1 MTEQNP
7 VVDTLDLA
15 DALRGTGMPREQA
28 DGVARAIG
36 GELAGR
42 VPVKSDLEVVRSGL
56 ESKIEGVRGDL
67 EVVRSDLEAK
77 IEGVRGD
84 LEVVRSDLEAKIE
97 GIRGDLE
104 VVRSDL
110 EAKIDG
116 VRGDLEAKI
125 DGVRGDLKVVRADLE
140 AKIESTRSDVRALG
154 TKLNL
159 FGIGVG
165 LTLALLSVLV
175 GLELFRPTA
184 AVPAAPVSPITVNF
198 PVPGSWAVPSGPT
211 QAAPDAGEDHPADVS
226 AGPR

>member
-1 MTEQNP
+1 MTEQHP
-7 VVDTLDLA
+7 VVDTLELA
-15 DALRGTGMPREQA
+15 GALRGTGMPREQA

-42 VPVKSDLEVVRSGL
+42 VPVKSDLEVVRSGV
-56 ESKIEGVRGDL
+56 EAKIDGVRGDL
-67 EVVRSDLEAK
+67 V
-77 IEGVRGD
+77 
-84 LEVVRSDLEAKIE
+84 
-97 GIRGDLE
+97 

-116 VRGDLEAKI
+116 VRADLVVVRSDLEAKI
-125 DGVRGDLKVVRADLE
+125 DGVRADLVVVRSDLEAKIDGVRADLKVLRSDLE
-140 AKIESTRSDVRALG
+140 AKIESTRADVRALG
-154 TKLNL
+154 AKLNL

-198 PVPGSWAVPSGPT
+198 PAPGGWAVPSGT
-211 QAAPDAGEDHPADVS
+211 AQTAPDAGEDRRDDAS
-226 AGPR
+226 AEDS

>member
-7 VVDTLDLA
+7 VVDTLELA
-15 DALRGTGMPREQA
+15 GALRGTGMPREQA

-42 VPVKSDLEVVRSGL
+42 VPVKSDLEAVRSGV
-56 ESKIEGVRGDL
+56 EGKIDGVRGDL
-67 EVVRSDLEAK
+67 V
-77 IEGVRGD
+77 
-84 LEVVRSDLEAKIE
+84 
-97 GIRGDLE
+97 

-116 VRGDLEAKI
+116 VRADL
-125 DGVRGDLKVVRADLE
+125 VVVRSDLE
-140 AKIESTRSDVRALG
+140 AKIESTRADVRALG
-154 TKLNL
+154 AKLNL

-198 PVPGSWAVPSGPT
+198 PAPGSWAVPSGPT
-211 QAAPDAGEDHPADVS
+211 QAAPDAGEDRRDDAS
-226 AGPR
+226 AEDS